1 MTSPYQPTD
10 LYRTDAPTAESSGW
24 QAPYTPDPK
33 QSVVYVPN
41 NGLPT
46 PAEREAARERR
57 AVTLRIVVA
66 LSMAIPLTAISAT
79 LINNGLAQLLGIAM
93 AWIGIVLVV
102 YLSHGKGFPFPR
114 N

>member
-10 LYRTDAPTAESSGW
+10 IYRTDAPPADTAGW

-41 NGLPT
+41 SGLPT
-46 PAEREAARERR
+46 LAEREAIRERR

-66 LSMAIPLTAISAT
+66 LTMAIPLTAIAASMT
-79 LINNGLAQLLGIAM
+79 SGLGQLLGMATAWVGIIA
-93 AWIGIVLVV
+93 VV